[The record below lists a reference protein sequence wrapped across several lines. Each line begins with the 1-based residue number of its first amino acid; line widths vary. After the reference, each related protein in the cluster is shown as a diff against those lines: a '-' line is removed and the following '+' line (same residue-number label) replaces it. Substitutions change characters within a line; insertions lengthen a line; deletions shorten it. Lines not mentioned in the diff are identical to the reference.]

1 MGLANPVQFQK
12 FNFKSLNDH
21 CIRNLLNQRINDK
34 REEFQINQFVTFEN
48 PPERGENSSKLVIP
62 SNSQVYKIVAI
73 NKEGFQ
79 LTLMNIAT
87 GARQEVIHS
96 KVKKLTLDN
105 LEAMTFAQPEM
116 YNKLVEL
123 RRKMRH
129 TYVAGSKTSHKLYQ
143 IPFSEPMLE
152 TASDMGG

>member
-21 CIRNLLNQRINDK
+21 RIRNLLNQRINDK

-116 YNKLVEL
+116 YKNW
-123 RRKMRH
+123 
-129 TYVAGSKTSHKLYQ
+129 SS
-143 IPFSEPMLE
+143 
-152 TASDMGG
+152 